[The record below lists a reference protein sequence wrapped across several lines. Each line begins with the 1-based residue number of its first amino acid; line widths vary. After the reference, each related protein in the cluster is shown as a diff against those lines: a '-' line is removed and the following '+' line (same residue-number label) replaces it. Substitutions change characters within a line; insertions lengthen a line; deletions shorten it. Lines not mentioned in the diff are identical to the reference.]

1 MRLFNDSNYYLLASG
16 GKSQDIRKYRV
27 ERMTKVART
36 GSPRDGAAAFDNI
49 NISEYG
55 QQVFGMMGG
64 EKRRVQ
70 IRFEGKLLDTAVER
84 FGKGK
89 DTFYFQEDDDHFTV
103 TTNVEISEQVF
114 AWLCGFDEKVKLI
127 GHEDTIADFKRC
139 LDTIRGMY

>member
-16 GKSQDIRKYRV
+16 GKSQDIRKYR
-27 ERMTKVART
+27 
-36 GSPRDGAAAFDNI
+36 
-49 NISEYG
+49 
-55 QQVFGMMGG
+55 
-64 EKRRVQ
+64 
-70 IRFEGKLLDTAVER
+70 VER

-103 TTNVEISEQVF
+103 TTNVEISEQFF
-114 AWLCGFDEKVKLI
+114 AWLCGFGEKVKLI